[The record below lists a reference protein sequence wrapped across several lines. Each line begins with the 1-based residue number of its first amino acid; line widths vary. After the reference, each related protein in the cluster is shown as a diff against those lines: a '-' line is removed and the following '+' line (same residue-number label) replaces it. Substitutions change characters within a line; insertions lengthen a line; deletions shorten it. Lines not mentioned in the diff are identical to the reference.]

1 MASESIAE
9 TYEVEKYDS
18 TPLMFLL
25 GNRVCLMCPRPDP
38 KSHARACALSQL
50 SSDLRGLV
58 DAGALT
64 VQQARAM
71 MMPSDPVRARAGVNV

>member
-1 MASESIAE
+1 MILSRGGGAVDLIHA
-9 TYEVEKYDS
+9 
-18 TPLMFLL
+18 
-25 GNRVCLMCPRPDP
+25 
-38 KSHARACALSQL
+38 KSHACVCALPQL